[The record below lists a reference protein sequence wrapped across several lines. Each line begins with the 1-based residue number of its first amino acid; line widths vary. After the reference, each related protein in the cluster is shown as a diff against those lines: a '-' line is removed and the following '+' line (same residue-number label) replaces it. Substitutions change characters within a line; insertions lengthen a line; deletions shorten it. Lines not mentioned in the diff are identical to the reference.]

1 MKSIFAARQCNIV
14 AGHMIKPQFN
24 MLVAVESSLSGW
36 RSLSDTQPVWYWL
49 CELSAYL
56 ELKHL
61 GYE

>member
-1 MKSIFAARQCNIV
+1 MKSIFAARQQYWKGALTKV
-14 AGHMIKPQFN
+14 QFN
-24 MLVAVESSLSGW
+24 QLVAKEVFTKWVGLAKATEP
-36 RSLSDTQPVWYWL
+36 QWYWL